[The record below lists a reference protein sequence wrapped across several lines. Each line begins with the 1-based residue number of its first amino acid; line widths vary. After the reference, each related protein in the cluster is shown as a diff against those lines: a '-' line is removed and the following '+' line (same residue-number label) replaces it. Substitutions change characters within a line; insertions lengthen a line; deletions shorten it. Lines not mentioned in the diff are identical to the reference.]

1 MLTFSRNQPT
11 QIMGLDQY
19 ATTRNLKDE
28 SELGDEIAYWRKHNA
43 LQGWMEKLWRN
54 KGGEGQ
60 FNCVEVE
67 LTYEDLEELENDLV
81 ADNLPETN
89 GFFFGGD
96 SRLDEHKMIET
107 FKFIIKA
114 RRALDKGQEVVY
126 SSWW

>member
-1 MLTFSRNQPT
+1 
-11 QIMGLDQY
+11 MGLDQY
-19 ATTRNLKDE
+19 AKTRNSKDE

-54 KGGEGQ
+54 KGGEGE
-60 FNCVEVE
+60 FNCVEVV
-67 LTYEDLEELENDLV
+67 LTHEDLEELENDLV

-89 GFFFGGD
+89 GFFFGED
-96 SRLDEHKMIET
+96 SRFDDYKMIAT

-114 RRALDKGQEVVY
+114 RRALDKGLEVVY